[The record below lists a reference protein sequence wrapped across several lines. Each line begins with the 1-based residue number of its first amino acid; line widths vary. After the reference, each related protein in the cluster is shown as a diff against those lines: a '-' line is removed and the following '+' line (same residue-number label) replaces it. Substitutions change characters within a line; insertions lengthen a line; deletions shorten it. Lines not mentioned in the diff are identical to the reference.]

1 MENKKVQITVAYVY
15 HAISIL
21 LGILLMRH
29 YAGIF
34 WTVCAVADI
43 LYLIYWIVLNRK
55 GYMSWIVYLH
65 FVIGTVIEL
74 FFHVSEI
81 IPIYEGGFISGVV
94 NGFCI
99 LLLLFHAIAVG
110 AANLILCSIDKRRHN
125 NGH

>member
-1 MENKKVQITVAYVY
+1 MKNKKVQITVAYVY
-15 HAISIL
+15 HAIFIP

-29 YAGIF
+29 HADIF

-74 FFHVSEI
+74 FFYVSGI
-81 IPIYEGGFISGVV
+81 IPSDEGFISGVV
-94 NGFCI
+94 AGFCL